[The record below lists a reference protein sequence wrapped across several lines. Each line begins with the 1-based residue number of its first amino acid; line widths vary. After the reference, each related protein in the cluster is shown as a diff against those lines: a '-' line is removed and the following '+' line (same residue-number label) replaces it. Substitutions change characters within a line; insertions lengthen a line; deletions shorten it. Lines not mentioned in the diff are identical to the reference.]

1 MTFELSQTG
10 TILIFVILLIFGYLF
25 GSIPSGYLAGK
36 WLKGIDLR
44 EYGSGTVSGS
54 MVWEHVARW
63 AVVPVGLFDIFKGAL
78 PTWLGLHL
86 GLGETAAMLIGF
98 AAVLGHNWPL
108 YLKFHGGR
116 GYSPFLGELLVL
128 FPWGVAIVLA
138 GLVVGNLFKSPAV
151 PLFVVVLMPLVAPM
165 LNGPAVVL
173 WMCIGMTIITI
184 IKRLEANQRPLP
196 AEPVERR
203 KIILR
208 RIFLDRDIQDQ
219 QAWIHREPSSANIK
233 STGEVENNGNDHS

>member
-1 MTFELSQTG
+1 MMFELSQTG
-10 TILIFVILLIFGYLF
+10 TILIFVILLLFGYLF

-78 PTWLGLHL
+78 PTWLGLRL

-128 FPWGVAIVLA
+128 FPWGVVIVLA
-138 GLVVGNLFKSPAV
+138 GLAVGNLFKSPAV
-151 PLFVVVLMPLVAPM
+151 PFLVVILMPLVAPA
-165 LNGPAVVL
+165 LHGPVIVL
-173 WMCIGMTIITI
+173 WTCMGMTIITI
-184 IKRLEANQRPLP
+184 IKRVEANQRPLP
-196 AEPVERR
+196 ADPVERR
-203 KIILR
+203 KVILR

-219 QAWIHREPSSANIK
+219 QAWIHREPASASIK
-233 STGEVENNGNDHS
+233 STGEVDNNGIHHS

>member
-1 MTFELSQTG
+1 MAGVG
-10 TILIFVILLIFGYLF
+10 TA
-25 GSIPSGYLAGK
+25 PS
-36 WLKGIDLR
+36 
-44 EYGSGTVSGS
+44 
-54 MVWEHVARW
+54 W
-63 AVVPVGLFDIFKGAL
+63 ASY
-78 PTWLGLHL
+78 WCS
-86 GLGETAAMLIGF
+86 
-98 AAVLGHNWPL
+98 
-108 YLKFHGGR
+108 FHGCR
-116 GYSPFLGELLVL
+116 HR
-128 FPWGVAIVLA
+128 ACRA
-138 GLVVGNLFKSPAV
+138 GSWKPFKSPAV